1 MRRGE
6 ILGLQWEHVNF
17 QSRTIFIARSKT
29 GRTRTIPMNDTVLQ
43 ELSALKQD
51 AGPKEFVFSNSR
63 TGVSFDSI
71 KTGWRSACEDAGLVN
86 LRFHDTRHT
95 FATRLRANGVHE
107 WDIRDLLGHA
117 SVRMT
122 SVYTHQTPANLCH
135 AVNSLTNAKLS
146 KVVRF
151 PKKRRDRSTKQ
162 IAPSS
167 RHRGV
172 EQLSAQQHDALSVRT
187 LAS

>member
-1 MRRGE
+1 M
-6 ILGLQWEHVNF
+6 
-17 QSRTIFIARSKT
+17 
-29 GRTRTIPMNDTVLQ
+29 
-43 ELSALKQD
+43 
-51 AGPKEFVFSNSR
+51 FSNSR
-63 TGVSFDSI
+63 TGVNIDSI
-71 KTGWRSACEDAGLVN
+71 KTGWRNACEAGLVN

-107 WDIRDLLGHA
+107 WDIRDLLGHT

-122 SVYTHQTPANLCH
+122 SVYTHQTPLNLCH
-135 AVNSLTNAKLS
+135 AVNTLTQTKLS

-151 PKKRRDRSTKQ
+151 KRGSERRMSNPSATADGTDLMTRRSRTSQ

-167 RHRGV
+167 RHLAV
-172 EQLSAQQHDALSVRT
+172 EQLSFQQQEDVSVRQ

>member
-1 MRRGE
+1 M
-6 ILGLQWEHVNF
+6 
-17 QSRTIFIARSKT
+17 
-29 GRTRTIPMNDTVLQ
+29 P
-43 ELSALKQD
+43 
-51 AGPKEFVFSNSR
+51 VFR
-63 TGVSFDSI
+63 

-107 WDIRDLLGHA
+107 WDIRDLLGHT

-122 SVYTHQTPANLCH
+122 SVYTHQTPLNLCH
-135 AVNSLTNAKLS
+135 AVNTLTNTKLG

-151 PKKRRDRSTKQ
+151 PRKRRDRSSKQ

-167 RHRGV
+167 RHRDG
-172 EQLSAQQHDALSVRT
+172 EQLMGQQPDAVSVRQ

>member
-1 MRRGE
+1 MDP
-6 ILGLQWEHVNF
+6 IVF
-17 QSRTIFIARSKT
+17 K
-29 GRTRTIPMNDTVLQ
+29 
-43 ELSALKQD
+43 ELMMLKQD

-63 TGVSFDSI
+63 TGVNIDSI

-135 AVNSLTNAKLS
+135 AVNTLTNAKLG

-151 PKKRRDRSTKQ
+151 PRKKRERSAKQ

-167 RHRGV
+167 RHLAV
-172 EQLSAQQHDALSVRT
+172 EQISSQQPDAVSVSI